1 MFWFIA
7 EVQQPSGVLPNRP
20 NRRLGSSAL
29 QERDQLAWFAK
40 AGFPQA
46 TRHPFWSGGLPT
58 PREHYT
64 EGDFRQVHA
73 VIEVAAFDA
82 KGIVS

>member
-7 EVQQPSGVLPNRP
+7 EARQPVGVVPNRP
-20 NRRLGSSAL
+20 NRRLESAL
-29 QERDQLAWFAK
+29 QEQDQLARLFAK
-40 AGFPQA
+40 AGSPQV
-46 TRHPFWSGGLPT
+46 RRQLFDQVGFRRL
-58 PREHYT
+58 EHYT